1 MTKKRCQHCGALL
14 DPEDD
19 LFAEIAKSNRER
31 IQDVLYD
38 ILRDGVPPPAPKQ
51 QRAFEEAV
59 DTLVMEFKGLH
70 GYTKKQPLDHNLTSK
85 IIAAIRQAYEE
96 KGNAYPFKGNRSPN
110 TPIIDCIVDAG
121 IEDKG
126 KAAARATD
134 LGYAERS
141 QAYREAIPE
150 PTAEEQRWDSAS
162 EVLRGGMDHGTFLH
176 LFAGADLISLEPA
189 VLEVRDERVKETL
202 EFRWADRV
210 ATALGVESVQF
221 RIAGRAISIR
231 PMTLDDDDRN
241 D

>member
-19 LFAEIAKSNRER
+19 LFAEIGKSDRER

-59 DTLVMEFKGLH
+59 DTLVMEFREIHSKDA
-70 GYTKKQPLDHNLTSK
+70 LDHNLTSK

-150 PTAEEQRWDSAS
+150 PTAEAQRWDYAS
-162 EVLRGGMDHGTFLH
+162 EVLRGGMAEGTFLH
-176 LFAGADLISLEPA
+176 LFAGADLISLDPA
-189 VLEVRDERVKETL
+189 VLEVRNEGVKEML
-202 EFRWADRV
+202 ELRWADQV
-210 ATALGVESVQF
+210 ATALGVESVEF
-221 RIAGRAISIR
+221 V
-231 PMTLDDDDRN
+231 M
-241 D
+241 

>member
-1 MTKKRCQHCGALL
+1 MTKKRCPHCGALL

-19 LFAEIAKSNRER
+19 LFAEIAKSDRER

-51 QRAFEEAV
+51 QRAFEGAV
-59 DTLVMEFKGLH
+59 DTLVMEFREIHSKDALN
-70 GYTKKQPLDHNLTSK
+70 HNLTSK

-141 QAYREAIPE
+141 QAALAARQALRQVEAEVETEDEQWWGVILGELQLQMTVPTFTAWLEGTKLLEREGERIVIGV
-150 PTAEEQRWDSAS
+150 PTAYAQDWLENRLLSIIKRTVAADGITSVRF
-162 EVLRGGMDHGTFLH
+162 EVM
-176 LFAGADLISLEPA
+176 
-189 VLEVRDERVKETL
+189 
-202 EFRWADRV
+202 
-210 ATALGVESVQF
+210 
-221 RIAGRAISIR
+221 
-231 PMTLDDDDRN
+231 
-241 D
+241 